1 MRAGVRVWER
11 SVYAVYECTC
21 VRESMG
27 MNWLSVHVCK
37 YMCVRDVC
45 MDEWCMHVSGCV
57 RGRVE

>member
-1 MRAGVRVWER
+1 MWEM

-27 MNWLSVHVCK
+27 MNWLSVHVC
-37 YMCVRDVC
+37 MCVRDVC

-57 RGRVE
+57 RGRVG

>member
-1 MRAGVRVWER
+1 MWEM

-27 MNWLSVHVCK
+27 MNWLSVHVCM
-37 YMCVRDVC
+37 YMCVCDVC

-57 RGRVE
+57 WGRVG